1 MTVKSAIV
9 LLRMVKR
16 DPLEDDGWVVEFD
29 GEWVD
34 LSCEKF

>member
-16 DPLEDDGWVVEFD
+16 DPLEDDG
-29 GEWVD
+29 G
-34 LSCEKF
+34 LLNLHGGL